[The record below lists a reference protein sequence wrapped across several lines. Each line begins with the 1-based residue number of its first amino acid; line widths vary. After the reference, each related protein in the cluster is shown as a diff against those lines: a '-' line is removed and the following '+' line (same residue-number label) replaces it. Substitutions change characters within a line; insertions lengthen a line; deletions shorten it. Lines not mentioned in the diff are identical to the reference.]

1 MANIV
6 HYLTPAIA
14 AVATA
19 ASLASVTIAQRPA
32 ADAVN
37 QLTAQE
43 KQAGWTLLF
52 DGTSLNGWRGY
63 QKPDASGT
71 RWRVEDGLLTVN
83 PGDGTDTRGQRD
95 IITTVTFDHFE
106 LAWEWRMSEGGNSG
120 LKYFVL
126 EDQNSA
132 IGHEYQ
138 LIDDDRHADAKV
150 GPHRQTAALYDVLPA
165 ANRRLRPAGQWNQSR
180 VVSNGKTVEHYLNG
194 TKVLQYE
201 LDSPALRAAIAKS
214 KFKDVA
220 RFGKLQNG
228 FVLLQDHGDRV
239 WYRNVKIRRLPAGT
253 GTSAQA
259 AGMGVQVV
267 ANDSGRRVDVTIDG
281 TPFTSYI
288 YPESLKKPVLYPL
301 LTASGT
307 PVTRGFPLEPR
318 ARERFDHPHHV
329 GLWFNHGDV
338 NGLDF
343 WNNSTD
349 IPADRAPKMGTIRHK
364 RVVEA
369 RGGAD
374 RGELAVEM
382 EWVTPDGVTLLRED
396 TRFIFRGTPAGR
408 TVDRITTLT
417 ALDRRVVFRDN
428 KEGTLGLR
436 VARELEQPADKPE
449 LFTDASGKV
458 TKVPVLDNTGVTGL
472 YTSSEGLKG
481 DAVWGTRGHW
491 CMLNGRI
498 GSEAVTIAMLEHPS
512 NPNSPTYWHARGYG
526 LFAAN
531 VLGRKVFDPTQEE
544 LTMTLEPGKSVTYRH
559 RVLVLGTAATPES
572 IEREYKTFAAAT
584 SSTNFRESTLKK

>member
-1 MANIV
+1 MKTNLT

-19 ASLASVTIAQRPA
+19 ASLASVTLTQKPA

-52 DGTSLNGWRGY
+52 DGKSLNGWRGY
-63 QKPDASGT
+63 QKPDATGT

-83 PGDGTDTRGQRD
+83 PGDGSDTRGQRD
-95 IITTVTFDHFE
+95 IITTATYDRFE
-106 LAWEWRMSEGGNSG
+106 LAWEWRISEGGNSG
-120 LKYFVL
+120 LKYFIL

-138 LIDDDRHADAKV
+138 LIDDERHADAKV
-150 GPHRQTAALYDVLPA
+150 GPHRQTAAFYDVLPA
-165 ANRRLRPAGQWNQSR
+165 ENRPLRPAGQWNQSR

-214 KFKDVA
+214 KFKDIA

-228 FVLLQDHGDRV
+228 FILLQDHGDRV
-239 WYRNVKIRRLPAGT
+239 WYRNVKVRRLAATGGT
-253 GTSAQA
+253 AAQA
-259 AGMGVQVV
+259 AGTGVQVV
-267 ANDSGRRVDVTIDG
+267 ANDAGKRVDITIDG
-281 TPFTSYI
+281 KPFTSYI
-288 YPESLKKPVLYPL
+288 YPESLKKPVLYPI

-307 PVTRGFPLEPR
+307 PVTRGFPLDPR
-318 ARERFDHPHHV
+318 PRERFDHPHHV

-343 WNNSTD
+343 WNNSND
-349 IPADRAPKMGTIRHK
+349 IAADRAPKMGTIHHQ
-364 RVVEA
+364 RVVLA
-369 RGGAD
+369 KGGAD
-374 RGELAVEM
+374 YGELAVEM
-382 EWVTPDGVTLLRED
+382 AWKTPDSATLLRET
-396 TRFIFRGTPAGR
+396 TRFVFRGAGEAR
-408 TVDRITTLT
+408 SIDRITTLT
-417 ALDRRVVFRDN
+417 ALDRRVVLKDN

-436 VARELEQPADKPE
+436 VTRELEQPATKPE
-449 LFTDASGKV
+449 LFTDASGKA
-458 TKVPVLDNTGVTGL
+458 TNVPVLDNTGVTGL
-472 YTSSEGLKG
+472 YTSSEGLTG
-481 DAVWGTRGHW
+481 DAVWGTRGRW
-491 CMLNGRI
+491 CMLGGKI
-498 GSEAVTIAMLEHPS
+498 GTEAVTIAMLEHPS

-544 LTMTLEPGKSVTYRH
+544 LTLTLEPGQSVTYRH
-559 RVLVLGTAATPES
+559 RVLVLGNRATAET

-584 SSTNFRESTLKK
+584 SSQYF